1 VARSNQQ
8 GTVSVW
14 RDSPGNCGPITNL
27 PHPPADDVLSQ
38 TSSGCFFS
46 LMTILENDRAY
57 ELLVSTVYHIDLL
70 VGKLDATIVLGF
82 QAPIAYG
89 VSKVIS

>member
-1 VARSNQQ
+1 
-8 GTVSVW
+8 
-14 RDSPGNCGPITNL
+14 
-27 PHPPADDVLSQ
+27 
-38 TSSGCFFS
+38 
-46 LMTILENDRAY
+46 MTILEYDRAY
-57 ELLVSTVYHIDLL
+57 ELLVSTVYHIDLF